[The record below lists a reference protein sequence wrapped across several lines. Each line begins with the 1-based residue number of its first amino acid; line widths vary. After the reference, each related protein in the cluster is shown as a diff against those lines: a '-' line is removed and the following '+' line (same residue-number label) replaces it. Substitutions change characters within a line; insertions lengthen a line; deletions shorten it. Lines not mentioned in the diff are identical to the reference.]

1 VFSGTGSQTVFTLA
15 SDPGALG
22 NSAQVFIGGVY
33 QQRST
38 YTIAGTTLTFSQA
51 PVAGT
56 DNIEFV
62 NYLTSSI
69 GATSADLVTYTP
81 SGTSAVAR
89 SAASKFAETV
99 SVKDFGAV
107 GDGVVDDAP
116 AINAAIAALGTRGG
130 LVFLPYGVYRI
141 QSTIEMN
148 TRCILRGEGGG
159 ETSGAIGAVV
169 IKKAASMTTPAIRT
183 SSACCRIE
191 YLVVNGDSGNT
202 GDGIAIE
209 SNGSGVANCAVSGMG
224 GVGIRIGKD
233 TATNSNS
240 WSLRDIMC
248 RGNASH
254 GIYVHE
260 PNYNAN
266 AGVAVR
272 VASTQNG
279 GDGIRNRHGDKNT
292 YVGCLVESNTGYG
305 WHFLNDAPHSAQNTV
320 IGGDTEGNTAG
331 NVLVTAESLWNT
343 FVNPGILEPTATFV
357 RNTTLLGEG
366 YHRLNSG
373 GSEEWLSN
381 GPQGGPGTANL
392 SEYMSVYD
400 ASAERVRFGY
410 VVKNTV
416 TQGLIPSQFMHD
428 NYGACMASRAVNY
441 GSCRFAAG
449 TGPAL
454 LGGFNGNNSTFWIG
468 PGPTDSTGLHVFFQT
483 GIATGWNAAAAGAYI
498 GKDSTTSRSI
508 NAAGTLNASGT
519 DYAEYMFKADP
530 AVVIQKGDVCGI
542 DSTGKLTTQF
552 ADAISF
558 VVKSTNPSYVGGDT
572 WAQESIVG
580 KAPTPPVPPQNS
592 TAEETARWETELQAF
607 EAAQADFVAKIE
619 VERVKVDRIAFSGQV
634 PVNVTGAN
642 VGDYIVP
649 QADGLNI
656 VGVPVAEADITFAQY
671 RMSVGRVISIGADG
685 RANIIVKVA

>member
-1 VFSGTGSQTVFTLA
+1 MTKPTSEQVTFLAAGTGASQRTVL
-15 SDPGALG
+15 DKLRD
-22 NSAQVFIGGVY
+22 V
-33 QQRST
+33 
-38 YTIAGTTLTFSQA
+38 
-51 PVAGT
+51 
-56 DNIEFV
+56 
-62 NYLTSSI
+62 
-69 GATSADLVTYTP
+69 
-81 SGTSAVAR
+81 
-89 SAASKFAETV
+89 V

-107 GDGVVDDAP
+107 GDGVADDAP

-130 LVFLPYGVYRI
+130 VVFMPYGIYRI

-148 TRCILRGEGGG
+148 KRCILRGEGGG
-159 ETSGAIGAVV
+159 EDAGPIGAVV
-169 IKKAASMTTPAIRT
+169 IKKAASMTTAAIRIAHT
-183 SSACCRIE
+183 CCRVE
-191 YLVVNGDSGNT
+191 YLVVNGESGNT
-202 GDGIAIE
+202 GDGIAVE
-209 SNGSGVANCAVSGMG
+209 VNGSGVSNCAVSGMG

-292 YVGCLVESNTGYG
+292 YVGCLVEANTGYG
-305 WHFLNDAPHSAQNTV
+305 WHFLNDANHQAQNTV

-331 NVLVTAESLWNT
+331 NVMVATTSWYNT
-343 FVNPGILEPTATFV
+343 FINPGILEPTATFN
-357 RNTTLLGEG
+357 RLTNIINPSQG
-366 YHRLNSG
+366 YHRFTSG
-373 GSEEWLSN
+373 GATEEWLSN
-381 GPQGGPGTANL
+381 GPQGGLGSANS

-400 ASAERVRFGY
+400 QSAERVRFGY

-428 NYGACMASRAVNY
+428 NYGACMASRDVNY

-449 TGPAL
+449 IGPAI

-498 GKDSTTSRSI
+498 GKNSTTSRSI

-530 AVVIQKGDVCGI
+530 AVVIPKGDICGI
-542 DSTGKLTTQF
+542 DATGKLTTQF

-580 KAPTPPVPPQNS
+580 KAPTPPVPPQDS
-592 TAEETARWETELQAF
+592 TAEETARWQTELQAF
-607 EAAQADFVAKIE
+607 EVAKAEFAAKVE
-619 VERVKVDRIAFSGQV
+619 VERAKVDRIAFSGQV
-634 PVNVTGAN
+634 PVNVIGAN

-649 QADGLNI
+649 QADGMDI
-656 VGVPVAEADITFAQY
+656 VGVPIAEAAITFAQY
-671 RMSVGRVISIGADG
+671 RIAVGRVISIDPDG